1 MEYLILIAIGC
12 TLILNNKE
20 SFNFLGLISYLLIL
34 IAWELHKL
42 VKDDD

>member
-1 MEYLILIAIGC
+1 MEYLILTAIGC
-12 TLILNNKE
+12 TLVLTSNE

-42 VKDDD
+42 LKDDD